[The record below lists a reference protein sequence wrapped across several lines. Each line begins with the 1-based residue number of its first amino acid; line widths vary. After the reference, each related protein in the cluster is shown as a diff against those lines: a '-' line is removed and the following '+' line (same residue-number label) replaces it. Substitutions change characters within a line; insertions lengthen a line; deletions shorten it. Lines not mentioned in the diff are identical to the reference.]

1 VLCTIGDL
9 VEDVVVWLN
18 TELNIGSD
26 TESIIRRTRGGSA
39 ANVAMFAA
47 LTGTPSRFIGQVGHD
62 RLGTHLCEVLRNSGV
77 DVQVISDGRTGSI
90 VVLVQPNG
98 QRSFLTDRGV
108 ASHLAHFD
116 AALMNDVHILHVP
129 TYSLTDEPLA
139 STCAQY
145 IASARSNGALISVDA
160 SSASVLTKYGIQRF
174 QALMQTLQPDVFL
187 CNEDEAAT
195 LGLHANNPMIG
206 AQVTVIKQ
214 GPLPVIVVH
223 QDGTSQMHPVP
234 AVDNIVDTTG
244 AGDAFAAGFLPAYAS
259 SRNIVAAVS
268 QGHALASRVLQC
280 PGATLNPSLQQEQ
293 L

>member
-1 VLCTIGDL
+1 MLCTIGDL

-62 RLGTHLCEVLRNSGV
+62 RLGTHLCEVLRDSGV
-77 DVQVISDGRTGSI
+77 EVQVISDGRTGSI

-259 SRNIVAAVS
+259 SRNIAAAVS

>member
-1 VLCTIGDL
+1 MLCTIGDL

-62 RLGTHLCEVLRNSGV
+62 RLGTHLCEVLRDSGV

-145 IASARSNGALISVDA
+145 IASARSNGSLISVDA

-259 SRNIVAAVS
+259 ARNIAAAVS

>member
-1 VLCTIGDL
+1 
-9 VEDVVVWLN
+9 VVWLN

-62 RLGTHLCEVLRNSGV
+62 RLGTHLCEVLRDSGV

-139 STCAQY
+139 STSAQY
-145 IASARSNGALISVDA
+145 IASARGNGSLISVDA

-259 SRNIVAAVS
+259 SRNIAAAVS

>member
-1 VLCTIGDL
+1 MLCTIGDL

-39 ANVAMFAA
+39 ANVAMFAS

-62 RLGTHLCEVLRNSGV
+62 RLGTHLCEVLRDSGV
-77 DVQVISDGRTGSI
+77 EVQVISDGRTGSI

-139 STCAQY
+139 STSAQY
-145 IASARSNGALISVDA
+145 IASARSNGSLISVDA

-259 SRNIVAAVS
+259 ARNIAAAVT

>member
-1 VLCTIGDL
+1 MLCTIGDL

-62 RLGTHLCEVLRNSGV
+62 RLGTHLCEVLRDSGV
-77 DVQVISDGRTGSI
+77 EVQVISDGRTGSI

-145 IASARSNGALISVDA
+145 IASARSNGSLISVDA

>member
-62 RLGTHLCEVLRNSGV
+62 RLGTHLCEVLRDSGV

>member
-1 VLCTIGDL
+1 MLCTIGDL

-62 RLGTHLCEVLRNSGV
+62 RLGTHLCEVLRDSGV
-77 DVQVISDGRTGSI
+77 EVQVISDGRTGSI

>member
-1 VLCTIGDL
+1 
-9 VEDVVVWLN
+9 
-18 TELNIGSD
+18 
-26 TESIIRRTRGGSA
+26 
-39 ANVAMFAA
+39 
-47 LTGTPSRFIGQVGHD
+47 
-62 RLGTHLCEVLRNSGV
+62 VLRDSGV

-145 IASARSNGALISVDA
+145 IASARSNGSLISVDA

>member
-1 VLCTIGDL
+1 MLCTIGDL

-62 RLGTHLCEVLRNSGV
+62 RLGTHLCEVLRDSGV
-77 DVQVISDGRTGSI
+77 EVQVISDGRTGSI

-145 IASARSNGALISVDA
+145 IASARSNGSLISVDA

-259 SRNIVAAVS
+259 SRNIAAAVS

>member
-1 VLCTIGDL
+1 MLCTIGDL

-39 ANVAMFAA
+39 ANVAMFAV

-62 RLGTHLCEVLRNSGV
+62 RLGTHLCEVLRDSGV

-259 SRNIVAAVS
+259 SRNIAAAVS